1 MENQK
6 RRVPSFVFLLF
17 VGVLTILFF
26 VLPKEAYSSAETRAG
41 KSTGILLVI
50 LDGWFSGQ
58 QH

>member
-26 VLPKEAYSSAETRAG
+26 VLPKEAYSSAEKRV
-41 KSTGILLVI
+41 L
-50 LDGWFSGQ
+50 
-58 QH
+58 